1 MAQDSKFLPIQ
12 RPVPWAFGVT
22 NSTVQAQAGQ
32 DPGDVSF
39 PHLPTGLYPRYT
51 ELQHRSF
58 PAGANCL
65 HGLTCKLLITYDR
78 LKCGRCNK
86 NKHQPQFST
95 KQLAEYRAKVLD
107 GYRNPSV
114 NCRVCSGGQVVELSC
129 IECGKTKGLEEF
141 AKAQRSNPDRAK
153 CMACMEK
160 HLALTP
166 IDEDRYEAPESA
178 PVSKVI
184 AEEAANLEYYDSAY
198 GSSSLASENGDTT
211 YGGGVALEQEME
223 KLNLASSRSATEDGY
238 AATKPVNPWVGY
250 DSSDTGLGSSVGG
263 RPAEEDEEW
272 MIAKGK
278 SSRATSSLQSKPT
291 GLSSGG
297 FDPTKYGHPAGR
309 GSTTGSSVAGSVHST
324 ATQRT
329 VNAGGGKF
337 AKIKA
342 YKPPSPEPEV
352 WKSDD
357 EDDDDD
363 HSDSDDDVRF

>member
-1 MAQDSKFLPIQ
+1 MC
-12 RPVPWAFGVT
+12 
-22 NSTVQAQAGQ
+22 
-32 DPGDVSF
+32 
-39 PHLPTGLYPRYT
+39 
-51 ELQHRSF
+51 E
-58 PAGANCL
+58 
-65 HGLTCKLLITYDR
+65 LLITSNR

-86 NKHQPQFST
+86 NKHQPQFSS
-95 KQLAEYRAKVLD
+95 KQLAEYRAKLLD

-166 IDEDRYEAPESA
+166 IDEDRYEAPEST

-198 GSSSLASENGDTT
+198 GSSSLASENGDTS
-211 YGGGVALEQEME
+211 YGGGVALDQELE
-223 KLNLASSRSATEDGY
+223 KLKLASSRSGTTEDGY
-238 AATKPVNPWVGY
+238 AAARPINPWVGY
-250 DSSDTGLGSSVGG
+250 DSSDTGLGSSVAGM
-263 RPAEEDEEW
+263 PMAAKEEEDEW
-272 MIAKGK
+272 KIAKGK
-278 SSRATSSLQSKPT
+278 SSRATSSLRSKTPST
-291 GLSSGG
+291 GFSSGG

-309 GSTTGSSVAGSVHST
+309 GSTTGSSVAGSVHSA

-329 VNAGGGKF
+329 VNAGGSKF

-342 YKPPSPEPEV
+342 YVSLAWTAMLSCTDQLLETSHPRARSLEV
-352 WKSDD
+352 
-357 EDDDDD
+357 
-363 HSDSDDDVRF
+363 R